1 MALTAKELILLQDN
15 IKMTENGIKFMQG
28 CSEMVK
34 DPQIK
39 GICQQMVKE
48 HQNNLQVL
56 MKHIETNIEATN
68 MH

>member
-1 MALTAKELILLQDN
+1 MALTTKEFLLLQDN

-28 CSEMVK
+28 CAEMVK

-39 GICQQMVKE
+39 GLCQQMVRE
-48 HQNNLQVL
+48 HQNDLQVL
-56 MKHIETNIEATN
+56 MKHIETHLEESN